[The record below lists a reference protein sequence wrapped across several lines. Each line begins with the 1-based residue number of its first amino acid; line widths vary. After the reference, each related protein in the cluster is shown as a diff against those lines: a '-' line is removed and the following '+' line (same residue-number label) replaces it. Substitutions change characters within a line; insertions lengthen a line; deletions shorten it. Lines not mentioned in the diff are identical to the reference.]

1 MIKHNALTIGGIST
15 ASFSC
20 KVIVETSPSIEIG
33 SSKTILYEHGGIS
46 GAVVQSNNRRG
57 VVDYSYRIYLAK
69 PNEAD
74 LNRFTGLLAKE
85 GYWLESTSFPSVRL
99 WCYKAETNRFER
111 DNRGVYQ
118 VDVRFICHPTRFF
131 KNLDTQTLTSNGS
144 IRYQGTALAYPK
156 ITIAGQTT
164 SETQLT
170 IGSQVIRLAN
180 LTGRFV
186 MDNNPQNPSFKTS
199 TGRAIRWSGDFITLD
214 PSKGTSTGVVLG
226 AGINSVTF
234 ETNWGWV

>member
-46 GAVVQSNNRRG
+46 GAVAQSNNRRN
-57 VVDYSYRIYLAK
+57 VVDYSYRIYLVK

-85 GYWLESTSFPSVRL
+85 GCWLESTSFPSVRL

-118 VDVRFICHPTRFF
+118 VDVRFICHPTRYF
-131 KNLDTQTLTSNGS
+131 KSLDTQTLTGNGS

-156 ITIAGQTT
+156 IIIAGQST

-186 MDNNPQNPSFKTS
+186 MDNNPQHPSFKTS